1 MEIPEGDIWVF
12 GYGSLMWRPN
22 FSHTEAQP
30 ALLRGYHRA
39 LCIYSIE
46 YRGTRERPGLV
57 LGLDRGGS
65 CRGRAMKVAREHADE
80 VIGYLH
86 EREMI
91 NRVYKPKWLP
101 VTLPSGKVSAY
112 AFVADRSHEQYTG
125 KLADDDAVRLILQ
138 GRGKG
143 GPCLDYLNSTLRH
156 LDELGIPDGPLHRLV
171 SLANEA
177 KEIGGAP
184 GGRKS
189 PSSP

>member
-22 FSHTEAQP
+22 FPHTEAQP
-30 ALLRGYHRA
+30 ALLRGYHRS
-39 LCIYSIE
+39 LCIYSTE

-112 AFVADRSHEQYTG
+112 AFVADRSPEKYVSHLSET
-125 KLADDDAVRLILQ
+125 DAVRLILQ
-138 GRGKG
+138 GRGKMG
-143 GPCLDYLNSTLRH
+143 TCLDYVQSLVCH
-156 LDELGIPDGPLHRLV
+156 LDELGIPDGPLHQLVRL
-171 SLANEA
+171 AED
-177 KEIGGAP
+177 AP
-184 GGRKS
+184 GKK
-189 PSSP
+189 P

>member
-22 FSHTEAQP
+22 FPHTEFQP

-39 LCIYSIE
+39 LCIYSTE

-65 CRGRAMKVAREHADE
+65 CRGRAMKVVREHADE

-91 NRVYKPKWLP
+91 NRIYKPKWVP

-112 AFVADRSHEQYTG
+112 AFIADRSHEQYTG
-125 KLADDDAVRLILQ
+125 PLSDSEAVKLILQ
-138 GRGKG
+138 GYGKRGH
-143 GPCLDYLNSTLRH
+143 CLDYLHSTIRH

-171 SLANEA
+171 DLADEA
-177 KEIGGAP
+177 KEKGEAS
-184 GGRKS
+184 GGR
-189 PSSP
+189 